1 MSVPQMVTEPQDKYL
16 SDPDNQLMQK
26 AGSGN
31 RAAFKELVKKHQGT
45 VTGIIYRYT
54 GNHNEVEDLAQDIFL
69 KIYKAASSYVPRAQF
84 KTWLYKVVANHCLN
98 FFRSQKRKAIIT
110 SLDQPLSEDY
120 NPHIQRTDE
129 QKKQPEIILQQ
140 QELQIALKRAL
151 SELPERQ
158 RMAIILHR
166 FEGLSY
172 KEVATILGSSL
183 SAVESLIFRAMN
195 NLKEK
200 LSPYKSD

>member
-54 GNHNEVEDLAQDIFL
+54 GNHNEAEDLAQDIFL
-69 KIYKAASSYVPRAQF
+69 KIYKAASSYLPRAQF

-172 KEVATILGSSL
+172 KEVATILGASL

>member
-172 KEVATILGSSL
+172 KEVGTILGASL

>member
-1 MSVPQMVTEPQDKYL
+1 MSVPQMVTEPKDKYL

-31 RAAFKELVKKHQGT
+31 RAAFKELVIKHQGT

>member
-1 MSVPQMVTEPQDKYL
+1 MASEPKDKYL

-26 AGSGN
+26 AGSGD
-31 RAAFKELVKKHQGT
+31 RTAFKQLVQKHQRT

-69 KIYKAASSYVPRAQF
+69 KIYKAANSYVPRAQF

-98 FFRSQKRKAIIT
+98 FFRSQKRKAFIS
-110 SLDQPLSEDY
+110 SLDQSSEEY
-120 NPHIQRTDE
+120 NPHIQRTEE
-129 QKKQPEIILQQ
+129 QQKQPELILQQ
-140 QELQIALKRAL
+140 QELHTALKSAL

-172 KEVATILGSSL
+172 KEIATVMGSSL

-200 LSPYKSD
+200 LSPYKSGETS

>member
-1 MSVPQMVTEPQDKYL
+1 MSVPKMVSEPKDKYL

-26 AGSGN
+26 AGSGD
-31 RAAFKELVKKHQGT
+31 RAAFKELIKKHQGT

-69 KIYKAASSYVPRAQF
+69 KIYKAANSYAPRARF

-98 FFRSQKRKAIIT
+98 FFRSQKRKAFIT
-110 SLDQPLSEDY
+110 SLDQSLSEDH
-120 NPHIQRTDE
+120 NPHIQRTDA
-129 QKKQPEIILQQ
+129 QKEQPEIMLQQ
-140 QELQIALKRAL
+140 QELQIALKKAL

-158 RMAIILHR
+158 RMAVILHR

-172 KEVATILGSSL
+172 KEVADTLGSSL

>member
-1 MSVPQMVTEPQDKYL
+1 MSAPQMVTEPQDKYL

-31 RAAFKELVKKHQGT
+31 RAAFKELIKKHQGT

-172 KEVATILGSSL
+172 KEVATILGASL

>member
-1 MSVPQMVTEPQDKYL
+1 MASEPKDKYL

-26 AGSGN
+26 AGSGD
-31 RAAFKELVKKHQGT
+31 RTAFKQLVQKHQRT

-69 KIYKAASSYVPRAQF
+69 KIYKAANSYVPRAQF

-98 FFRSQKRKAIIT
+98 FFRSQKRKAFIS
-110 SLDQPLSEDY
+110 SLDQSSEEY
-120 NPHIQRTDE
+120 NPHIQRTEE
-129 QKKQPEIILQQ
+129 QQKQPELILQQ
-140 QELQIALKRAL
+140 QELHTALKSAL

-172 KEVATILGSSL
+172 KEIATVMGSSL
-183 SAVESLIFRAMN
+183 SSVESLIFRAMN

-200 LSPYKSD
+200 LSPYKSGETS

>member
-1 MSVPQMVTEPQDKYL
+1 MVTEPKDKFL

-172 KEVATILGSSL
+172 KEVATILGASL

>member
-1 MSVPQMVTEPQDKYL
+1 MASEPKDKYL

-26 AGSGN
+26 AGSGD
-31 RAAFKELVKKHQGT
+31 RTAFKQLIQKHQGT

-69 KIYKAASSYVPRAQF
+69 KIYKAANSYVPRAKF
-84 KTWLYKVVANHCLN
+84 KTWLYKVVANHCFN
-98 FFRSQKRKAIIT
+98 FFRSQKRKAFIS
-110 SLDQPLSEDY
+110 SLDQSSEEY
-120 NPHIQRTDE
+120 NPHIQRTEE
-129 QKKQPEIILQQ
+129 QQKQPELILQQ
-140 QELQIALKRAL
+140 QELHTALKSAL

-172 KEVATILGSSL
+172 KEIATVMGSSL
-183 SAVESLIFRAMN
+183 SSVESLIFRAMN

-200 LSPYKSD
+200 LSPYKSGETS

>member
-1 MSVPQMVTEPQDKYL
+1 MSVPQMITEPQDKYL

-31 RAAFKELVKKHQGT
+31 RAAFKELVIKHQGT

-84 KTWLYKVVANHCLN
+84 KTWLYRVVVNHCLN
-98 FFRSQKRKAIIT
+98 FFRSQKRKAMIS
-110 SLDQPLSEDY
+110 SLDQPVSEDY

-129 QKKQPEIILQQ
+129 QKEQPEIILQQ

>member
-1 MSVPQMVTEPQDKYL
+1 MVTEPQDKYL

-172 KEVATILGSSL
+172 KEVATILGASL

>member
-1 MSVPQMVTEPQDKYL
+1 MSVPEMVTEPKDTYL

-31 RAAFKELVKKHQGT
+31 IAAFKELIKKHQGT

-69 KIYKAASSYVPRAQF
+69 KIYKAADSYVPRAQF

-98 FFRSQKRKAIIT
+98 FFRSQKRKAFIT
-110 SLDQPLSEDY
+110 SLDQSVSEDQ
-120 NPHIQRTDE
+120 NPHIQRTDA
-129 QKKQPEIILQQ
+129 QKEQPEILLQQ
-140 QELQIALKRAL
+140 QELQTALKKAL

-172 KEVATILGSSL
+172 KEVADTLGSSL

-195 NLKEK
+195 NLKET
-200 LSPYKSD
+200 LSP

>member
-1 MSVPQMVTEPQDKYL
+1 MASEPKDKYL

-26 AGSGN
+26 AGSGD
-31 RAAFKELVKKHQGT
+31 RTAFKQLVQKHQRT

-69 KIYKAASSYVPRAQF
+69 KIYKAANSYVPRAQF

-98 FFRSQKRKAIIT
+98 FFRSQKRKPFIS
-110 SLDQPLSEDY
+110 SLDQSLAEEY
-120 NPHIQRTDE
+120 NPHIQRTEE
-129 QKKQPEIILQQ
+129 QQKQPELILQQ
-140 QELQIALKRAL
+140 QELHTALKSAL

-172 KEVATILGSSL
+172 KEIATVMGSSL
-183 SAVESLIFRAMN
+183 SSVESLIFRAMN

-200 LSPYKSD
+200 LSPYKSGETS

>member
-1 MSVPQMVTEPQDKYL
+1 MATEPKDKYL
-16 SDPDNQLMQK
+16 ADPDNQLMQK
-26 AGSGN
+26 TGSGDI
-31 RAAFKELVKKHQGT
+31 AAFKELVKKHQGT

-69 KIYKAASSYVPRAQF
+69 KIYKAANNYVPRAQF
-84 KTWLYKVVANHCLN
+84 KTWLYRVVANHCLN
-98 FFRSQKRKAIIT
+98 FFRSQKRNVLIT
-110 SLDQPLSEDY
+110 SLDQLSEDC
-120 NPHIQRTDE
+120 NPHIQRTDA
-129 QKKQPEIILQQ
+129 QKEQPEIILQQ
-140 QELQIALKRAL
+140 RELQIALKKAL

-172 KEVATILGSSL
+172 KEVAVTLGSSL
-183 SAVESLIFRAMN
+183 SAVESLIFRGMN

-200 LSPYKSD
+200 LTPYKSD

>member
-1 MSVPQMVTEPQDKYL
+1 MSVHSMVSEPKDTYL

-26 AGSGN
+26 AGSGD
-31 RAAFKELVKKHQGT
+31 RAAFKQLVQKHQRT

-54 GNHNEVEDLAQDIFL
+54 GNHSEVEDLAQDIFI
-69 KIYKAASSYVPRAQF
+69 KIYKAANSYVPRAQF

-98 FFRSQKRKAIIT
+98 FFRSQKRKAFIS
-110 SLDQPLSEDY
+110 SLDQSLSEEY
-120 NPHIQRTDE
+120 NPHIERTDE
-129 QKKQPEIILQQ
+129 QKKQPELILQQ
-140 QELQIALKRAL
+140 QELHTALKSAL

-172 KEVATILGSSL
+172 KEIATVMGSSL
-183 SAVESLIFRAMN
+183 SSVESLIFRAMN

-200 LSPYKSD
+200 LNPHKSG

>member
-1 MSVPQMVTEPQDKYL
+1 MSVPEMVTEPKDTYL

-26 AGSGN
+26 AGSGD
-31 RAAFKELVKKHQGT
+31 RTAFKELIKKHQGT

-69 KIYKAASSYVPRAQF
+69 KIYKAADSYVPRAQF

-98 FFRSQKRKAIIT
+98 FFRSQKRKAFIT
-110 SLDQPLSEDY
+110 SLDQSLSEDH
-120 NPHIQRTDE
+120 NPHIQRTDA
-129 QKKQPEIILQQ
+129 QKEQPETLLQQ
-140 QELQIALKRAL
+140 QELQIALKKAL

-172 KEVATILGSSL
+172 KEVADTLGSSL

>member
-54 GNHNEVEDLAQDIFL
+54 GNHNEAEDLAQDIFL

-172 KEVATILGSSL
+172 KEVATILGASL

>member
-172 KEVATILGSSL
+172 KEVATILGASL

>member
-1 MSVPQMVTEPQDKYL
+1 MSVPQMVIEPQDKYL

-98 FFRSQKRKAIIT
+98 FFRSQKRKAITT

-172 KEVATILGSSL
+172 KEVATILGASL

>member
-1 MSVPQMVTEPQDKYL
+1 MSIESEDKYL
-16 SDPDNQLMQK
+16 SDPDNQLMQR
-26 AGSGN
+26 AGLGEI
-31 RAAFKELVKKHQGT
+31 AAFNQLVQKHQGT

-69 KIYKAASSYVPRAQF
+69 KIYKAANSYVPRAQF

-98 FFRSQKRKAIIT
+98 FFRSQKRKAFIT
-110 SLDQPLSEDY
+110 SLDQSSSEEY
-120 NPHIQRTDE
+120 NPHIQRTDS
-129 QKKQPEIILQQ
+129 QKEQPEIILQQ
-140 QELQIALKRAL
+140 QELHTALKSAL

-172 KEVATILGSSL
+172 KEIATIMGSSL
-183 SAVESLIFRAMN
+183 SAVKSLIFRAMN

-200 LSPYKSD
+200 LSPYKSG

>member
-1 MSVPQMVTEPQDKYL
+1 MVTEPKDTYL

-26 AGSGN
+26 AGSGD
-31 RAAFKELVKKHQGT
+31 RAAFKELIKKNQGT

-69 KIYKAASSYVPRAQF
+69 KIYKAANSYVPRAQF

-98 FFRSQKRKAIIT
+98 FFRSQKRKAFIT
-110 SLDQPLSEDY
+110 SLDQSVSEEY
-120 NPHIQRTDE
+120 NPHIQRTDA
-129 QKKQPEIILQQ
+129 QKEQPEIILEQH
-140 QELQIALKRAL
+140 ELQIALKKAL

-172 KEVATILGSSL
+172 KEVADTLGSSL

-200 LSPYKSD
+200 LNPYKSD

>member
-1 MSVPQMVTEPQDKYL
+1 MVIGPQDKYL

-26 AGSGN
+26 AGSGDI
-31 RAAFKELVKKHQGT
+31 AAFKELIKKHQGT

-69 KIYKAASSYVPRAQF
+69 KIYKAANSYVPRAQF

-98 FFRSQKRKAIIT
+98 FFRSQKRKALIY
-110 SLDQPLSEDY
+110 SLDQPVSEDY
-120 NPHIQRTDE
+120 NPHIQRTDA
-129 QKKQPEIILQQ
+129 QKEQPETLLQQ

-172 KEVATILGSSL
+172 KEVADTLGSSL
-183 SAVESLIFRAMN
+183 SAVESLIFRAMSS
-195 NLKEK
+195 LKEK

>member
-1 MSVPQMVTEPQDKYL
+1 MAAEPKEKYL
-16 SDPDNQLMQK
+16 ADPDNQLMQK
-26 AGSGN
+26 AGSGDI
-31 RAAFKELVKKHQGT
+31 AAFKDLVKKHQGT

-54 GNHNEVEDLAQDIFL
+54 GNHSEVEDLAQDIFL
-69 KIYKAASSYVPRAQF
+69 KIYKAANSYVPGAQF

-98 FFRSQKRKAIIT
+98 FCRSQKRKAIIT
-110 SLDQPLSEDY
+110 SLDQSFSEDY
-120 NPHIQRTDE
+120 NPHIQRTKA
-129 QKKQPEIILQQ
+129 QKEQPELMLQQ
-140 QELQIALKRAL
+140 RELQTALKKAL

-172 KEVATILGSSL
+172 KEVAATLGSSL

-195 NLKEK
+195 NLKEQ
-200 LSPYKSD
+200 LTPYKSD

>member
-1 MSVPQMVTEPQDKYL
+1 MSVPKMVTEPKDTYL

-26 AGSGN
+26 AGSGD
-31 RAAFKELVKKHQGT
+31 RAAFKELIKKNQGT

-69 KIYKAASSYVPRAQF
+69 KIYKAANSYVPRAQF

-98 FFRSQKRKAIIT
+98 FFRSQKRKAFIT
-110 SLDQPLSEDY
+110 SLDQSVSEEY
-120 NPHIQRTDE
+120 NPHIQRTDA
-129 QKKQPEIILQQ
+129 QKEQPEIILEQH
-140 QELQIALKRAL
+140 ELQIALKKAL

-172 KEVATILGSSL
+172 KEVADTLGSSL

-200 LSPYKSD
+200 LNPYKSD

>member
-1 MSVPQMVTEPQDKYL
+1 MSVPKMVAEPKEKYL

-69 KIYKAASSYVPRAQF
+69 KIYKAANSYVPRAQF

-98 FFRSQKRKAIIT
+98 FFRSQKRKSSIT
-110 SLDQPLSEDY
+110 SFDHSLSGDY
-120 NPHIQRTDE
+120 NPHLQRTDA
-129 QKKQPEIILQQ
+129 QKEQPEIILQQ

-172 KEVATILGSSL
+172 KEVAATLGSSL

-200 LSPYKSD
+200 LSPYKSE

>member
-1 MSVPQMVTEPQDKYL
+1 MVAEPKEKYL

-69 KIYKAASSYVPRAQF
+69 KIYKAANSYVPRAQF

-98 FFRSQKRKAIIT
+98 FFRSQKRKASIT
-110 SLDQPLSEDY
+110 SFDQSLSEDY
-120 NPHIQRTDE
+120 NPHLQRTDA
-129 QKKQPEIILQQ
+129 QKEQPEIILQQ
-140 QELQIALKRAL
+140 QELRIALKRAL
-151 SELPERQ
+151 AELPERQ

-172 KEVATILGSSL
+172 KEVAATLGSSL

-195 NLKEK
+195 SLKEK
-200 LSPYKSD
+200 LSPYKSE

>member
-1 MSVPQMVTEPQDKYL
+1 MSVPEMVTEPKDTYL

-26 AGSGN
+26 AGSGD
-31 RAAFKELVKKHQGT
+31 RTAFKELIKKHQGT

-69 KIYKAASSYVPRAQF
+69 KIYKAADSYVPRAQF

-98 FFRSQKRKAIIT
+98 FFRSQKRKAFIT
-110 SLDQPLSEDY
+110 SLDQSVSEDH
-120 NPHIQRTDE
+120 NPHLQRTDA
-129 QKKQPEIILQQ
+129 QKEQPETLLQQ
-140 QELQIALKRAL
+140 PELQIALKKAL

-172 KEVATILGSSL
+172 KEVADTLGSYL

>member
-1 MSVPQMVTEPQDKYL
+1 MSVPKMVTEPKDTYL

-26 AGSGN
+26 AGSGD
-31 RAAFKELVKKHQGT
+31 RAAFKELIKKHQGT

-69 KIYKAASSYVPRAQF
+69 KIYKAADSYVPRAQF

-98 FFRSQKRKAIIT
+98 FFRSQKRKAFIT
-110 SLDQPLSEDY
+110 SLDQSLSEDH
-120 NPHIQRTDE
+120 NPHIQRTDA
-129 QKKQPEIILQQ
+129 QKEQPEILLQQ
-140 QELQIALKRAL
+140 QELHIALKKAL

-172 KEVATILGSSL
+172 KEVADTLGSSL